1 MILPL
6 IWNYLYFCHENQKY
20 NAMIKKKNLFGPFP
34 ALLILG
40 AMMLYFTSC
49 KEEPLPTPLIHLGDI
64 PEEYLATVPYQ
75 NGDVVKMMHESSKL
89 VINYRVERSRFHNM
103 DEPVG
108 EDYDYQVDFT
118 HLKPDYP
125 TFDMRITLTAEY
137 KKYELEGE
145 EAPKT
150 GHIMLK
156 ESSTD
161 IPFINTDATGC
172 TVLDSLEVNGHIYYD
187 VFKLD
192 CRHYEFPPDYEI
204 QAHSIYT
211 STCYYNYAKGII
223 GVELSNGEKY
233 LLFEE

>member
-1 MILPL
+1 M
-6 IWNYLYFCHENQKY
+6 F
-20 NAMIKKKNLFGPFP
+20 KKKNCIGPFP

-40 AMMLYFTSC
+40 ALMLYFTSC

-75 NGDVVKMMHESSKL
+75 DGDVVKMMHESSGL
-89 VINYRVERSRFHNM
+89 VINYRVGRSRFHHM
-103 DEPVG
+103 DEPIG

-118 HLKPDYP
+118 DLQPDYP
-125 TFDMRITLTAEY
+125 IFDMRITLTAEY

-150 GHIMLK
+150 GLIMLK
-156 ESSTD
+156 DSSTNV
-161 IPFINTDATGC
+161 PFITTDATGY
-172 TVLDSLEVNGHIYYD
+172 TVLDSLEVNGHVYYD

-192 CRHYEFPPDYEI
+192 CRQYGFPPDYPI
-204 QAHSIYT
+204 QADSIYA

-223 GVELSNGEKY
+223 GVELNNGEKY

>member
-1 MILPL
+1 
-6 IWNYLYFCHENQKY
+6 
-20 NAMIKKKNLFGPFP
+20 MIKKKNLFGPFP
-34 ALLILG
+34 ALFILG
-40 AMMLYFTSC
+40 ALMLYFTAC
-49 KEEPLPTPLIHLGDI
+49 KQDPPATPLIHLGDI

-75 NGDVVKMMHESSKL
+75 NGDVVKMMHESSRL

-233 LLFEE
+233 WLYEE

>member
-34 ALLILG
+34 ALFILG
-40 AMMLYFTSC
+40 ALMLYFTAC
-49 KEEPLPTPLIHLGDI
+49 KQDPPATPLIHLGDI

-75 NGDVVKMMHESSKL
+75 DGDVVKMMHENSGL

-103 DEPVG
+103 DEPMG
-108 EDYDYQVDFT
+108 EDYDYQVDYT
-118 HLKPDYP
+118 NLKPDRS
-125 TFDMRITLTAEY
+125 TFEMGITLTAEY

-150 GHIMLK
+150 GLIMLK
-156 ESSTD
+156 DSSTNV
-161 IPFINTDATGC
+161 PFITTDATGY
-172 TVLDSLEVNGHIYYD
+172 TVLDSLEVNGKVYYD

-204 QAHSIYT
+204 QAHSIYA
-211 STCYYNYAKGII
+211 SSCYYNYAKGII